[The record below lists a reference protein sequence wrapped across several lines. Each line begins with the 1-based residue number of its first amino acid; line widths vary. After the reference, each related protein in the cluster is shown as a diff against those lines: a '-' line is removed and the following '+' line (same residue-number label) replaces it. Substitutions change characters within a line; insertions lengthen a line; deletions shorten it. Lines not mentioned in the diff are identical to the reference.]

1 MLCID
6 ALQTVNNGWPVA
18 QCAAKKPG
26 LRGDPSTEMLLSLR
40 TLFLSVDKMGSC
52 NQELWDLK

>member
-18 QCAAKKPG
+18 RRAAEKPG
-26 LRGDPSTEMLLSLR
+26 LQGDPSTEMLLSLR
-40 TLFLSVDKMGSC
+40 TLFLSVDKMGSL
-52 NQELWDLK
+52 NQKLWDLK